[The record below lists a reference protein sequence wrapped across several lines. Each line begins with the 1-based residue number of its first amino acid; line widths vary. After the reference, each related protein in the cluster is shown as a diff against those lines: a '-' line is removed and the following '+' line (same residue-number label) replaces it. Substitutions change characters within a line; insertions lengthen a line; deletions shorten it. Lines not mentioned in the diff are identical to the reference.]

1 MDTVKL
7 VHLIET
13 TLTRRGKGVESDPV
27 RVITQY
33 WTVEGKLVAEV
44 DPFAV
49 DYTAPQMSKQMEE
62 VLNRTL
68 MKEQ

>member
-13 TLTRRGKGVESDPV
+13 TLLRRGDGVKEPI

-33 WTVEGKLVAEV
+33 WTLDGELVAEV
-44 DPFAV
+44 DPLKL
-49 DYTAPQMSKQMEE
+49 TASETKNIETYH
-62 VLNRTL
+62 R
-68 MKEQ
+68 